1 MHVRERALAD
11 RAAADVVLG
20 GNHGTTTR
28 INTHRAQTVA
38 DAGTGSS
45 LVCHLLR
52 LGREHGLE
60 PRPRA
65 APRAREQRVLRL
77 RRHARR
83 RTPRRARAVLAAL
96 TISAARQVRR
106 ELRGL
111 RE

>member
-1 MHVRERALAD
+1 VD
-11 RAAADVVLG
+11 G
-20 GNHGTTTR
+20 P
-28 INTHRAQTVA
+28 
-38 DAGTGSS
+38 S

-65 APRAREQRVLRL
+65 ARRAREQRVLRL
-77 RRHARR
+77 HRNARR

-96 TISAARQVRR
+96 AISAARQVRR

-111 RE
+111 RESARVSKQGGEEGPAALDERRTLRMTAKFLLACLLT